1 MHVETYIQ
9 IVRNLTKVTTI
20 FTYYKSKINLFIEC
34 YCFVFLLKVSTLY

>member
-34 YCFVFLLKVSTLY
+34 YCFVQLHKLKNI